1 MNYLITGGTGFVGKK
16 LVEKLISLDHHSF
29 ILTRTPEKFTNTK
42 HTTYLSFDNT
52 NNLPVIH
59 GVINLA
65 GETLYGYWTKNKK
78 ERIKTSRMET
88 TQRLI
93 DLMGDMEEKPDVFI
107 SGSAVGYYG
116 ISNDM
121 IFTEETKK
129 PGNDFLAD
137 VVVDWEKTAKQAEEL
152 SIRTVLARFGVILG
166 SNGGALPLMSLP
178 TKLFVGGRVG
188 KGEQWTSWIHLDD
201 VVDLIIHAIQKKS
214 ISGPFNVTAP
224 QPVRNKEFNQILS
237 KSLKRPYWFPTPGL
251 LVRAATGEMSQLV
264 LKGQYVLPNKALE
277 NGYQFHYPTLDL
289 ALEQCFRSM

>member
-16 LVEKLISLDHHSF
+16 LIEKLISLGHHSF
-29 ILTRTPEKFTNTK
+29 ILTRTPEKFSNTK
-42 HTTYLSFDNT
+42 HTTYLNFDNT
-52 NNLPVIH
+52 KNLPAIH

-78 ERIKTSRMET
+78 ERIKTSRIET

-93 DLMGDMEEKPDVFI
+93 DLMKHMEEKPDVFI

-116 ISNDM
+116 ISDDM
-121 IFTEETKK
+121 IFTEETTR

-178 TKLFVGGRVG
+178 TKLFVGGRIG
-188 KGEQWTSWIHLDD
+188 KGEQWTSWVHLDD
-201 VVDLIIHAIQKKS
+201 VVDLIIYAIQKES

-251 LVRAATGEMSQLV
+251 LVRAATGEMSQLI

-277 NGYQFHYPTLDL
+277 TGYQFHHPTLDL
-289 ALEQCFRSM
+289 ALEQCFKSM